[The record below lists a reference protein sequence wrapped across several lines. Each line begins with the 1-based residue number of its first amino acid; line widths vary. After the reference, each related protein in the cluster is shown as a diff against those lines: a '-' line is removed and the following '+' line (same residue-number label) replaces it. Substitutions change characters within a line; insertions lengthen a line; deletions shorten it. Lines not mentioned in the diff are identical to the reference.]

1 MEEIKEHED
10 NFEDAVVDTLMI
22 QILET
27 VDKKLREKIRNIVK
41 EKNYKSLREI
51 NKEIGKLVD

>member
-10 NFEDAVVDTLMI
+10 NFEEAVVDTLMI

-27 VDKKLREKIRNIVK
+27 IDKKLREKIRDIVK
-41 EKNYKSLREI
+41 EKDYKSLREI